1 MNWKIALVASALAL
15 AGGSIVATGCGGDDC
30 TRADD
35 HMAEC
40 AASTSSGSSDTSSGG
55 TALACSGALLCQ
67 SQCINNHTCT
77 QITGNDPDFTD
88 CLQGCKGK

>member
-15 AGGSIVATGCGGDDC
+15 AAGSFVATGCGGDDC

-40 AASTSSGSSDTSSGG
+40 AASTTSNGSSSSSGG
-55 TALACSGALLCQ
+55 ATLACSGALQCQ
-67 SQCINNHTCT
+67 SQCINQHTCT
-77 QITGNDPDFTD
+77 QITGNDPTYTN
-88 CLQGCKGK
+88 CLQLCKGK